1 MRGNDDLDRVHQTEK
16 FRSHILGMLAGNAPL
31 SRVLESIV
39 SGVEQLSPN
48 ALSSIL
54 LLGEDGTSFS
64 KTFAPHLPDFY
75 NSALVGIT
83 IGPGVGSCGTA
94 AFTGECV
101 IVEDIATHPYWVD
114 FRDLAARASLG
125 ACWSQPIRSS
135 SGKVLGTF
143 AIYHR
148 TRHEP
153 LAADLTLIDQSAA
166 LASIAIEKDAE
177 AQKLRDS
184 EERYRT
190 LVEWSPDPVLV
201 HRLGTIL
208 YVNSA
213 AIKVFG
219 ATDAHGLVGKLTSEL
234 VHPDFRAQQTARM
247 RSINASL
254 AIEPMVESRFL
265 RLDGVAIDVE
275 VQGTSIVYDGA
286 PAIHVSIRDI
296 TRRKQAERS
305 TLLAASVFT
314 HAQEGIMMTT
324 ADGVIIDVNSAFSR
338 ITGYS
343 REEVLGHN
351 PRMLS
356 SGRQEKSF
364 YDLLFDELARN
375 GQWVGEIW
383 NRRKS
388 GEVYAQL
395 QNISEVRDAQ
405 GRLQHYVS
413 LFSDITQIKDYQ
425 QHLER
430 MAHFDAL
437 TQLPN
442 RLLLADRLQQAM
454 AQAQRRAG
462 SIAVVYLDL
471 DGFKAVNDHHGH
483 AVGDELLIAVS
494 QRMKAAL
501 RDGDTLARVGGDE
514 FVAVLVDLAQADD
527 TAPVLDRL
535 LQAAADP
542 VKVGAALLYVS
553 ASMGVAMYPRDS
565 ADAQQLL
572 RHADHAMYQAKK
584 AGRNRFQLF
593 NANPGA
599 QPLP

>member
-1 MRGNDDLDRVHQTEK
+1 MRGNDDRDRVHQTEK
-16 FRSHILGMLAGNAPL
+16 FRSHILGMLVGSAPL
-31 SRVLESIV
+31 STVLEAIV
-39 SGVEQLSPN
+39 RGMGQLSPDT
-48 ALSSIL
+48 LGRVL
-54 LLGEDGTSFS
+54 LLGDDGEPFS
-64 KTFAPHLPDFY
+64 KT
-75 NSALVGIT
+75 
-83 IGPGVGSCGTA
+83 
-94 AFTGECV
+94 
-101 IVEDIATHPYWVD
+101 IVLQA
-114 FRDLAARASLG
+114 G

-143 AIYHR
+143 AIYHP
-148 TRHEP
+148 TRRAP
-153 LAADLTLIDQSAA
+153 LAADLTLIEQSAA

-190 LVEWSPDPVLV
+190 LVEWSPDPALV

-213 AIKVFG
+213 ATKVFG
-219 ATDAHGLVGKLTSEL
+219 ATDAQELVGKLTSEL
-234 VHPDFRAQQTARM
+234 VHPDFHAQQTARM
-247 RSINASL
+247 RSINAKM

-305 TLLAASVFT
+305 MQLAASVFT
-314 HAQEGIMMTT
+314 HAQEGIMITT
-324 ADGVIIDVNSAFSR
+324 ADGKIIDVNAAFSQ

-343 REEVLGHN
+343 RDEVLGHN

-356 SGRQEKSF
+356 SGRQEPSF
-364 YDLLFDELARN
+364 YDSLFDDLARN

-405 GRLQHYVS
+405 GLLQHYVS
-413 LFSDITQIKDYQ
+413 LFNDITQIKDHQ
-425 QHLER
+425 QRLER
-430 MAHFDAL
+430 MAHFDTL

-442 RLLLADRLQQAM
+442 RLLLADRLQQAV

-483 AVGDELLIAVS
+483 AVGDELLIVVS
-494 QRMKAAL
+494 QHMKAAL

-514 FVAVLVDLAQADD
+514 FVAVLVDLSQTDD
-527 TAPVLDRL
+527 AAPVLDRL

-542 VKVGAALLYVS
+542 VRVGAALLGVS
-553 ASMGVAMYPRDS
+553 ASLGVAMYPRDGTDS
-565 ADAQQLL
+565 EQLL
-572 RHADHAMYQAKK
+572 RRADHAMYQAKK
-584 AGRNRFQLF
+584 AGGNRRQLARTDIL
-593 NANPGA
+593 AN
-599 QPLP
+599 

>member
-1 MRGNDDLDRVHQTEK
+1 MRGNDDRDRVHQTEK
-16 FRSHILGMLAGNAPL
+16 FRSHILGMLVGSAPL
-31 SRVLESIV
+31 STVLEAIV
-39 SGVEQLSPN
+39 RGMGQLSPDT
-48 ALSSIL
+48 LGRVL
-54 LLGEDGTSFS
+54 LLGDDGEPFS
-64 KTFAPHLPDFY
+64 KT
-75 NSALVGIT
+75 
-83 IGPGVGSCGTA
+83 
-94 AFTGECV
+94 
-101 IVEDIATHPYWVD
+101 IVLQA
-114 FRDLAARASLG
+114 G

-143 AIYHR
+143 AIYHP
-148 TRHEP
+148 TRRAP
-153 LAADLTLIDQSAA
+153 LAADLTLIEQSAA

-213 AIKVFG
+213 ATKVFG
-219 ATDAHGLVGKLTSEL
+219 ATDAQELVGKLTSEL
-234 VHPDFRAQQTARM
+234 VHPDFHAQQTARM
-247 RSINASL
+247 RSINAKM

-305 TLLAASVFT
+305 MQLAASVFT
-314 HAQEGIMMTT
+314 HAQEGIMITT
-324 ADGVIIDVNSAFSR
+324 ADGKIIDVNAAFSQ

-343 REEVLGHN
+343 RDEVLGHN

-356 SGRQEKSF
+356 SGRQEPSF
-364 YDLLFDELARN
+364 YDSLFDDLARN

-405 GRLQHYVS
+405 GLLQHYVS
-413 LFSDITQIKDYQ
+413 LFNDITQIKDHQ
-425 QHLER
+425 QRLER
-430 MAHFDAL
+430 MAHFDTL

-442 RLLLADRLQQAM
+442 RLLLADRLQQAV

-483 AVGDELLIAVS
+483 AVGDELLIVVS
-494 QRMKAAL
+494 QHMKAAL

-514 FVAVLVDLAQADD
+514 FVAVLVDLAQTDD
-527 TAPVLDRL
+527 AAPLLDRL

-542 VKVGAALLYVS
+542 VRVGAALLGVS
-553 ASMGVAMYPRDS
+553 ASLGVAMYPLDGADS
-565 ADAQQLL
+565 EQLL
-572 RHADHAMYQAKK
+572 RRADHAMYQAKK
-584 AGRNRFQLF
+584 AGGNRRQLARTDIL
-593 NANPGA
+593 AN
-599 QPLP
+599 